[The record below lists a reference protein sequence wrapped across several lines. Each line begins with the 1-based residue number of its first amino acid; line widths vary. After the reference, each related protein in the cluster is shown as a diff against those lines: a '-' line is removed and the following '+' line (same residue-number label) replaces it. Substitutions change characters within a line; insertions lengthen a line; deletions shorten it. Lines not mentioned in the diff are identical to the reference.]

1 MDTCGGR
8 DGRPRSRRSRPSPSA
23 SASVAAAASFPSS
36 PCPRSNS
43 PVYAPLFVKEL
54 DTAATGRMSPV
65 PTAGWRPGAA
75 SGGRRGVWQVG
86 ERGSDEAEK
95 SEQED
100 GNSSAPT
107 VGPNETTTTG
117 DTRATSPTL
126 PPTMGAISGEMD
138 GSAGSPRDAG
148 KEVGAVEGGMQGRR
162 RGRGRDCRKEDS
174 VGGGTVRLVDALAPA
189 LRQSCPNGRPGTGPL
204 GPTHNRAVP
213 DRPTCRRRGPGT
225 ARRPG
230 SRAGPARLTCPGSH

>member
-100 GNSSAPT
+100 GNSSAPRSAQT
-107 VGPNETTTTG
+107 KRPRPETHA
-117 DTRATSPTL
+117 RPRPPCL
-126 PPTMGAISGEMD
+126 PRWAPSAARWMGARG
-138 GSAGSPRDAG
+138 RR
-148 KEVGAVEGGMQGRR
+148 GMQGRKSAR
-162 RGRGRDCRKEDS
+162 LRAGCREDGA
-174 VGGGTVRLVDALAPA
+174 GGGGIA
-189 LRQSCPNGRPGTGPL
+189 GRK
-204 GPTHNRAVP
+204 
-213 DRPTCRRRGPGT
+213 T
-225 ARRPG
+225 AW
-230 SRAGPARLTCPGSH
+230 AGAEAGARSGWWTPSLQP